1 MTNNQTDWQELCAQL
16 FEALRAHGTTWSDD
30 VLLDRV
36 WVALR
41 AAESKH
47 KRKQPTQAEPE
58 PEQLP
63 QGYVDPEHKD
73 QERKLLEVF
82 YRACR
87 SEGGTADE
95 IHLRG
100 IKAVLATDV
109 NPRNLL
115 TEHEALLARLSD
127 VLWNNGLN
135 KAAREAD
142 AAVERLHNFLAQP
155 KPQGPTDEEIADEA
169 RKYLVNEYTL
179 PAEITYFLDSDNF
192 EYEPTIGCF
201 RAVLARWGK

>member
-1 MTNNQTDWQELCAQL
+1 MTDT
-16 FEALRAHGTTWSDD
+16 
-30 VLLDRV
+30 
-36 WVALR
+36 
-41 AAESKH
+41 
-47 KRKQPTQAEPE
+47 
-58 PEQLP
+58 
-63 QGYVDPEHKD
+63 
-73 QERKLLEVF
+73 
-82 YRACR
+82 
-87 SEGGTADE
+87 
-95 IHLRG
+95 
-100 IKAVLATDV
+100 
-109 NPRNLL
+109 NPRYLL

-155 KPQGPTDEEIADEA
+155 QPRGLTDEEIADEA

-201 RAVLARWGK
+201 RAVLARWGHPTPQPVPVSERLPGREDCDAEGRCWWGRPSEELCNSDWFLATRAEVDEFCDAWPPIVFLPHWALPVPIKAS